1 MHASHCRGYKNGQAE
16 AHREEKK
23 DSETRSETN
32 DPDALEPTAGTSS
45 EWSRALTAQPH
56 IDLYRQ
62 LYRQYTT
69 VYRYRQYT
77 DYLTS
82 WESWDGEK
90 EYV

>member
-62 LYRQYTT
+62 LYRQYT
-69 VYRYRQYT
+69 